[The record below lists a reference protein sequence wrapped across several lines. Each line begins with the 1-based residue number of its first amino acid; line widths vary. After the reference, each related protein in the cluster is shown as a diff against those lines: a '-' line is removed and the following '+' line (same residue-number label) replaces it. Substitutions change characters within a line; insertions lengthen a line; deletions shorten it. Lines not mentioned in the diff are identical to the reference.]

1 MGKNIQKSTTKNKN
15 RKYKRLLF
23 NWWRQLLQ
31 QPIQTNPKCPIHSS
45 CRIKISPLAKHDK
58 RESAYMLSTHAKEKN
73 GCENFAQGR
82 TISDSRLQIHTT
94 LWLCAQKTVVPCRQK
109 TKRKR
114 KKLSRESVTRTA
126 TLNRLKTKK
135 KKNKKTKKKL
145 YKMYNQPSFGRKT
158 QINLNTYIQN
168 EKKKMMK
175 QQTNKKGLSECI
187 RNPPLIISVS
197 DSVMSEWVCVCMQE
211 RERGRDRWQKWGYV
225 HGT

>member
-135 KKNKKTKKKL
+135 KKNKKTKKNCTKCTINQVL
-145 YKMYNQPSFGRKT
+145 GGKPKSIWTHTYKMRKKRWWNNKQTKKACPSASATLR
-158 QINLNTYIQN
+158 
-168 EKKKMMK
+168 
-175 QQTNKKGLSECI
+175 
-187 RNPPLIISVS
+187 
-197 DSVMSEWVCVCMQE
+197 
-211 RERGRDRWQKWGYV
+211 
-225 HGT
+225 